1 MPQCSPAT
9 LASGARRAHDAA
21 MFRFL
26 ALLFALFAA
35 PAVATTDDSSR
46 MIPKV
51 SAGRIIAWP
60 SLDGGE
66 AGRMSVWVWLPPGYD
81 EHARQRYPVLYMHDG
96 QNLFDRALTKF
107 DQEWGIDEAIPR
119 MAARG
124 DLRQWIVVGVQSP
137 QSRYRTLFPAKLLPL
152 LSPKFQ
158 GRVRSLDSG
167 DAKDEF
173 ASAAYLDFLVRRL
186 KARVDNSFRTLAGR
200 EDTAVMGSSMGGLM
214 AFYAMAEYPSVFGQA
229 ACVSM
234 HVALA
239 SPTDKDADHKAL
251 AAEVASVFDRY
262 LKTSAMRPGPNRLY
276 IDHGSKTLDGSYGP
290 YTDALVPMLHRRG
303 WTDGPDFEFR
313 IFSGAEHNETAWRE
327 RVDIPL
333 GFLDRKDP

>member
-1 MPQCSPAT
+1 
-9 LASGARRAHDAA
+9 

-26 ALLFALFAA
+26 ALLLALIVT
-35 PAVATTDDSSR
+35 PVVATTDDPSR
-46 MIPKV
+46 LIPIV
-51 SAGRIIAWP
+51 STGRIIAWP

-66 AGRMSVWVWLPPGYD
+66 AGPMSVWVWLPPGYD
-81 EHARQRYPVLYMHDG
+81 ERARQRYPVLYMHDG

-137 QSRYRTLFPAKLLPL
+137 RSRYRTLFPAKLLPL
-152 LSPKFQ
+152 LPPAFQ
-158 GRVRSLDSG
+158 GRVRNLDSG
-167 DAKDEF
+167 DPKGKF
-173 ASAAYLDFLVRRL
+173 ASAAYLDFLVQTL
-186 KARVDNSFRTLAGR
+186 KTRVDKTFRTLPGR

-239 SPTDKDADHKAL
+239 SPTEKDADHKAL
-251 AAEVASVFDRY
+251 AAEVASAFDSY
-262 LKTSAMRPGPNRLY
+262 LATTAMRPGPNRLY

-290 YTDALVPMLHRRG
+290 YTDALVPMFQRRG
-303 WTDGPDFEFR
+303 WKDGADFEFR